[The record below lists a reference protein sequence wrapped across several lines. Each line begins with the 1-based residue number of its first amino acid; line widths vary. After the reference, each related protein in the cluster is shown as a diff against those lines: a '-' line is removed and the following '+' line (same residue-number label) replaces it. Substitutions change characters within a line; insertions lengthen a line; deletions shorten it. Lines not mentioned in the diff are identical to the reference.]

1 MASLISITAMRFG
14 LKGHKYI
21 RMRVCRV
28 RIMRLA
34 LGFLP
39 FVCGVFWKA
48 RISLKIR
55 INVCQIHTLGAAEK
69 HGENLPSSD
78 HHDFRG
84 IARRLQSRICS
95 MHDDASRRSI
105 CLIACDDDIDA
116 VGQGSADG
124 FKCLS
129 AHNDRLAARKVAEV
143 LEVCGHAPWQ
153 GVVFA
158 DDTVSVHRRD
168 KRDDHSRGATD
179 TLRNSATFSLNSST
193 EPLF

>member
-1 MASLISITAMRFG
+1 
-14 LKGHKYI
+14 
-21 RMRVCRV
+21 
-28 RIMRLA
+28 
-34 LGFLP
+34 
-39 FVCGVFWKA
+39 
-48 RISLKIR
+48 
-55 INVCQIHTLGAAEK
+55 
-69 HGENLPSSD
+69 
-78 HHDFRG
+78 
-84 IARRLQSRICS
+84 
-95 MHDDASRRSI
+95 MHDDASRHPI

-193 EPLF
+193 EPLFSSVTSAMVSSMCRIVTSGASCSSRIKCSHVIPFSSVVSACSRLRANRISGDAAI